1 MKLTKNTKPKRLN
14 ISEIWDLYLAE
25 PEKET
30 PQWII
35 KCLDTFDPNK
45 DRGGVDI
52 SVTYVKYVT
61 AIKDKDYVTFTNYIN
76 SMGH

>member
-14 ISEIWDLYLAE
+14 IYEIWDLYLAE

-35 KCLDTFDPNK
+35 KCLDTFYPNK
-45 DRGGVDI
+45 DRDGIDMFL
-52 SVTYVKYVT
+52 KYSKFQSGKLRSGYT
-61 AIKDKDYVTFTNYIN
+61 EFSKYIN
-76 SMGH
+76 GVV

>member
-35 KCLDTFDPNK
+35 KCLDTFYPNK
-45 DRGGVDI
+45 DRESMDVVDMYLKFINGKII
-52 SVTYVKYVT
+52 SGYDEFV
-61 AIKDKDYVTFTNYIN
+61 NYIIGVN
-76 SMGH
+76 

>member
-35 KCLDTFDPNK
+35 KCLDTFYPNK
-45 DRGGVDI
+45 DRENMDTSELLRKFRLSMKLMG
-52 SVTYVKYVT
+52 YEEFKKYMQEVK
-61 AIKDKDYVTFTNYIN
+61 
-76 SMGH
+76 